1 MTDSLFLGNC
11 NALWMGASF
20 WGVCHFRAFRSCG
33 EAEVLDTGGVVAGQV
48 ALAAVAGLLVP
59 HVVVEVAVNDD
70 GAELEDDLGAVRGPS
85 GPGDPESVLDDEAAC
100 SLDHAGG
107 DWPSLFECLVVAHV
121 LVVVREIG
129 DGLVHVGEVEVTS
142 AGAGAGLRGDGG
154 QGGGDRLR
162 AAVQDAEQLPVG
174 PLPGG
179 GAAGAERGGGL
190 ADVAADVDVVDEDGD
205 LQAAFPG
212 LGLNG
217 GDLLPVAVDEE
228 DPLADALGVAAAG
241 LVIGRADHVLDAL
254 GDRGGHPLDTG
265 GGAGVSLAAGG
276 RG

>member
-1 MTDSLFLGNC
+1 MAVIRNRGCSWTLRSAEAVPG
-11 NALWMGASF
+11 MGASF

-48 ALAAVAGLLVP
+48 ALAAVAVLVVP

-142 AGAGAGLRGDGG
+142 AGAGAGLR
-154 QGGGDRLR
+154 RR
-162 AAVQDAEQLPVG
+162 PCRTRSSCPSAHCP
-174 PLPGG
+174 
-179 GAAGAERGGGL
+179 AAGP
-190 ADVAADVDVVDEDGD
+190 
-205 LQAAFPG
+205 PG
-212 LGLNG
+212 RS
-217 GDLLPVAVDEE
+217 
-228 DPLADALGVAAAG
+228 AAA
-241 LVIGRADHVLDAL
+241 AL
-254 GDRGGHPLDTG
+254 PM
-265 GGAGVSLAAGG
+265 
-276 RG
+276 

>member
-1 MTDSLFLGNC
+1 MIRSAASRRASSAAASAVVSSGYPM
-11 NALWMGASF
+11 ALNRGASF

-48 ALAAVAGLLVP
+48 ALAAVAVLVVP

-179 GAAGAERGGGL
+179 GAAGAERGGSL

-212 LGLNG
+212 LGLAG
-217 GDLLPVAVDEE
+217 GPVR
-228 DPLADALGVAAAG
+228 G
-241 LVIGRADHVLDAL
+241 
-254 GDRGGHPLDTG
+254 RGGRPRRTPQR
-265 GGAGVSLAAGG
+265 SSP
-276 RG
+276 RCSR